1 MVFAAYLPEN
11 AILVLSQVGQL
22 HPTLSPTVEH
32 LQLFQNKMTNAG
44 GGGACFELTEPLNVG
59 STEVLCCFLENLTFP
74 FVVTC
79 AILVLLDYRKRMEE
93 LRSSKKQQRTAMHS
107 KFSV

>member
-1 MVFAAYLPEN
+1 MVFAAYLLEK

-32 LQLFQNKMTNAG
+32 LQLFQNKMTNARGQG

-59 STEVLCCFLENLTFP
+59 AQKS
-74 FVVTC
+74 FV
-79 AILVLLDYRKRMEE
+79 A
-93 LRSSKKQQRTAMHS
+93 S
-107 KFSV
+107 